1 MITIVSE
8 NEHKTERIGRCF
20 AKTVPGRCLVFLKG
34 GLGAG
39 KTAFARGVAQ
49 GLGVEGNVSSPTFTL
64 VNEYQGKRGVL
75 VHMDLYRLLD
85 HPAEE
90 LGLEEYFQRPGICLI
105 EWPDV
110 LEGWEIPDI
119 TISIEQT
126 GLEQR
131 TFFILAEEELEQQ
144 LQEAFACEF

>member
-1 MITIVSE
+1 M
-8 NEHKTERIGRCF
+8 
-20 AKTVPGRCLVFLKG
+20 
-34 GLGAG
+34 
-39 KTAFARGVAQ
+39 
-49 GLGVEGNVSSPTFTL
+49 
-64 VNEYQGKRGVL
+64 
-75 VHMDLYRLLD
+75 
-85 HPAEE
+85 
-90 LGLEEYFQRPGICLI
+90 

-110 LEGWEIPDI
+110 LEGWECPDV

>member
-1 MITIVSE
+1 MYDGQFKKIFQEVFDSE
-8 NEHKTERIGRCF
+8 YKEKFEQAGIAYEYTLIDDAVARVMRS
-20 AKTVPGRCLVFLKG
+20 KG
-34 GLGAG
+34 GFIWAC
-39 KTAFARGVAQ
+39 KNYEMCIRD
-49 GLGVEGNVSSPTFTL
+49 
-64 VNEYQGKRGVL
+64 R
-75 VHMDLYRLLD
+75 
-85 HPAEE
+85 PAEE
-90 LGLEEYFQRPGICLI
+90 LGLEEYFQRPGICLV

-110 LEGWEIPDI
+110 LEGWECPDV